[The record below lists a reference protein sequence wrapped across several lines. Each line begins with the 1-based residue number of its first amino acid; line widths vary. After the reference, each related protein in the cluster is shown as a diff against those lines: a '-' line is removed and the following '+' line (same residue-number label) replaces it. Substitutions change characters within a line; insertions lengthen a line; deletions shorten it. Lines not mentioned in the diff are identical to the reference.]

1 MTGNMPFH
9 LEKGPLGLRMDY
21 MAKIPAVRTAA
32 LALLN
37 GQADPWAIG
46 TSLEVNGVT
55 ISLFNDNRNVFADKL
70 NTIAAGGVT
79 VEIYG
84 VEMLPGD
91 GFLAEQALLRP
102 FNRDSTGNRNK
113 FTDFWEDA
121 KTKNPELVAAVR
133 TALTTALGGEVEL
146 DVWWECTLADDTDPG
161 VHVSTELAEVRR
173 LMFRTDHSAIAEE
186 TPGQVART
194 PDP

>member
-46 TSLEVNGVT
+46 TALVVNGVT

-70 NTIAAGGVT
+70 NALAGGVT

-146 DVWWECTLADDTDPG
+146 DVWWECTLADDADPG
-161 VHVSTELAEVRR
+161 VHVSTEFEEVTR
-173 LMFRTDHSAIAEE
+173 LMFRTDHSPIAEE
-186 TPGQVART
+186 TPGQVARP

>member
-1 MTGNMPFH
+1 MSGNMPFH

-21 MAKIPAVRTAA
+21 LAKIPAVRDEA
-32 LALLN
+32 LRRLN
-37 GQADPWAIG
+37 AQENPWDIG
-46 TSLEVNGVT
+46 TALTVGDVT
-55 ISLFNDNRNVFADKL
+55 ISLFTDNRNVFAAKL
-70 NTIAAGGVT
+70 NQLAGGTT

-91 GFLAEQALLRP
+91 AFLAEQELLRP

-113 FTDFWEDA
+113 FAQYWQDA
-121 KTKNPELVAAVR
+121 KTKNPDLVGAVR
-133 TALTTALGGEVEL
+133 EALTTALGGNVEL
-146 DVWWECTLADDTDPG
+146 DVWWECTLPDNADPG

-173 LMFRTDHSAIAEE
+173 LMFRTDHSTIAEE